1 MPGRDGNR
9 LELIGLQFIPEVQP
23 GDDLAQLAAQAIR
36 RVRLKLQRGD
46 IFVLAQKIVSKAE
59 NRIVRLKD
67 ITPSP
72 LARNWAKRLRSNPRL
87 VEVVLRESER
97 VVRMSSR
104 VLITETHHGF
114 ICANAGVD
122 RSNVPGREW
131 VTCLPVDPDK
141 SARLFLKGI
150 KKQLGVPVA
159 AVISDSF
166 GRPWREGVTNVAIGA
181 AGLRVIEDLRGKKDV
196 QGHNLKATVLAV
208 ADELTAAAG
217 LVMGKRKQVPVV
229 IIRGFRYRYG
239 KDSARRLIRPKARD
253 LFR

>member
-9 LELIGLQFIPEVQP
+9 LELIGLHTLPEIQP
-23 GDDLAQLAAQAIR
+23 GDDLAQLAAQALR
-36 RVRLKLQRGD
+36 RERIKLQPGD
-46 IFVLAQKIVSKAE
+46 ILVLAQKIVSKAE

-72 LARNWAKRLRSNPRL
+72 LARSWAKRLRSNPRL

-104 VLITETHHGF
+104 VLITETRHGF
-114 ICANAGVD
+114 VCANAGVD
-122 RSNVPGREW
+122 HSNVPGRGW

-141 SARLFLKGI
+141 SARLFVKGI

-166 GRPWREGVTNVAIGA
+166 GRPWREGVTNVAIGT
-181 AGLRVIEDLRGKKDV
+181 AGLRVIEDLRGKKDA
-196 QGHNLKATVLAV
+196 QGHSLKATVLAV
-208 ADELTAAAG
+208 ADELAAAAG

-229 IIRGFRYRYG
+229 IIRGFRYRSG
-239 KDSARRLIRPKARD
+239 KDSARRLIRPQARD